1 MLRTRE
7 KNPAGQGDEGPFW
20 GEGKILYLDYGGADM
35 GAKNQLFKVYEFTV
49 CKKHLNKAD

>member
-20 GEGKILYLDYGGADM
+20 SEGKILYLDYGGADM

-49 CKKHLNKAD
+49 CKKHLNKVD